1 MQPAADAPI
10 ARRRPAPPEL
20 LQGLGDRFQE
30 RCSTGQSVRHQHGRD
45 DSPYDTTPPDCVVF
59 PTTSA
64 EVAEV
69 VRMCARHRVPV
80 IAYGAGTSIEGH
92 IMAVE
97 GGVTID
103 LSRMNR
109 VLAVNGEDLTA
120 TVEAGVTRKQLNAA
134 IEDTGLFFPVDPGAD
149 ATLGGMAATR
159 ASGSNAVRYGTMR
172 ENVLGLRVVT
182 ADGEVIR
189 TARRAKKSS
198 AGYDLTRIFVGSE
211 GTLGIITEVTVRLY
225 PRPEAVSA
233 AVCPFPDVAGAVNT
247 VIRTIQRGVPIA
259 RAELLDALTVA
270 AVNRYSKTELKEQP
284 TLFLEFHGTPS
295 GVEEQAEA
303 VQEIAREHGGHDFE
317 WAVDPEDR
325 ARLWDARHTAF
336 LACLQLRPGAR
347 AFVTDACVP
356 ISRLAECIAATI
368 EDTRASSL
376 PCPILGHVG
385 DGNFH
390 CIILADPGDPAEMEE
405 AERLNQRVM
414 RRALAMDGT
423 CTGEHGVGMHKIA
436 AARRGVRRCRRRSD
450 APAQGGVGPA
460 EHPESREGRR
470 DHVST
475 ARLV

>member
-1 MQPAADAPI
+1 MQSATDVPI
-10 ARRRPAPPEL
+10 GRRRSALPEL
-20 LQGLGDRFQE
+20 LQGLGNRFQE
-30 RCSTGQSVRHQHGRD
+30 RCSTGQSVRDQHGRD
-45 DSPYDTTPPDCVVF
+45 ESPYDTTPPDCVVF
-59 PTTSA
+59 PTSSA

-69 VRMCARHRVPV
+69 VRMCAKHRVPV

-103 LSRMNR
+103 LSRMNK
-109 VLAVNGEDLTA
+109 VIAVNGEDLTA

-134 IEDTGLFFPVDPGAD
+134 IQDTGLFFPVDPGAD

-182 ADGEVIR
+182 ADGEIIR
-189 TARRAKKSS
+189 TARRAKKSA

-211 GTLGIITEVTVRLY
+211 GTLGIITEVTLRLY
-225 PRPEAVSA
+225 PQPEAVSA
-233 AVCPFPDVAGAVNT
+233 AVCPFPDVAGAVDT

-259 RAELLDALTVA
+259 RAELLDALTVT

-284 TLFLEFHGTPS
+284 TLFLEFHGTRS
-295 GVEEQAEA
+295 SVGEQAET
-303 VQEIAREHGGHDFE
+303 VQEIARAHGGHDFA
-317 WAVDPEDR
+317 WAVDPEER
-325 ARLWDARHTAF
+325 ARLWDARHAAF
-336 LACLQLRPGAR
+336 LACLELRPGAR

-368 EDTRASSL
+368 KDTRNCAL

-390 CIILADPGDPAEMEE
+390 CIILADPGSPAEMDE

-423 CTGEHGVGMHKIA
+423 CTGEHGVGRHKIA
-436 AARRGVRRCRRRSD
+436 LLNEEFGDAAVALMRRLKAAWDPLNILNPGKV
-450 APAQGGVGPA
+450 VM
-460 EHPESREGRR
+460 
-470 DHVST
+470 T
-475 ARLV
+475 L